1 MSGRDDTG
9 RKKGSRARL
18 RTAIDRVRTA
28 EELVRAFG
36 KVRAISGRIGTMR
49 GKVAA
54 ARGMKCPSCG
64 GRAAAGTRFCMVC
77 GADLTAKNLS
87 ASSAVRPRPR
97 TERPVVLRRVA
108 AQAID
113 RLLPLP
119 FLVLVYPDWAWAVG
133 AFHLVCEMWSGRSP
147 GKLICRLRVV
157 DDGTMK
163 RCGPVR
169 GMLRRVAVAAGQ
181 VAYCRWEYLPLAV
194 AYDLVSLLFV
204 WRERKGR
211 RIEDLL
217 FGTRVIGEGRY
228 RNLKRKCAGCGQS
241 ISARARFCPHC
252 GKRPG

>member
-28 EELVRAFG
+28 EELVRVFG
-36 KVRAISGRIGTMR
+36 KVKAISGRVGAMR
-49 GKVAA
+49 SRAAA
-54 ARGMKCPSCG
+54 ARGIKCPACG
-64 GRAAAGTRFCMVC
+64 SRAATGTRFCMGC
-77 GADLTAKNLS
+77 GTDLTKPAT
-87 ASSAVRPRPR
+87 ASSAVRPR

-181 VAYCRWEYLPLAV
+181 VAYCRWEYVPLAV

-204 WRERKGR
+204 WRRGR

>member
-1 MSGRDDTG
+1 
-9 RKKGSRARL
+9 
-18 RTAIDRVRTA
+18 
-28 EELVRAFG
+28 
-36 KVRAISGRIGTMR
+36 
-49 GKVAA
+49 
-54 ARGMKCPSCG
+54 
-64 GRAAAGTRFCMVC
+64 
-77 GADLTAKNLS
+77 
-87 ASSAVRPRPR
+87 
-97 TERPVVLRRVA
+97 LRRVA

-147 GKLICRLRVV
+147 GKLICRMRVV
-157 DDGTMK
+157 DHGTMK

-181 VAYCRWEYLPLAV
+181 VAYCRWEYMPFAV

-204 WRERKGR
+204 WRERRGR

-217 FGTRVIGEGRY
+217 FGTRVIGEWRY
-228 RNLKRKCAGCGQS
+228 RNLKRKCSGCNQS